1 MNALVDCECGLCSL
15 SLSLSLFLSLPLPP
29 ISPSLSRAQDR
40 LEQVLSKVP
49 KEQHTCVDVPGEGVM
64 DIKMR
69 VFVTNS
75 EDAKAVNDYIRIHEK
90 QVSSIAL

>member
-1 MNALVDCECGLCSL
+1 
-15 SLSLSLFLSLPLPP
+15 
-29 ISPSLSRAQDR
+29 
-40 LEQVLSKVP
+40 VLSKVP

-90 QVSSIAL
+90 QVRYKNK

>member
-1 MNALVDCECGLCSL
+1 
-15 SLSLSLFLSLPLPP
+15 
-29 ISPSLSRAQDR
+29 
-40 LEQVLSKVP
+40 VLNKVP

-75 EDAKAVNDYIRIHEK
+75 EDAKAVNDYIRIHEQ
-90 QVSSIAL
+90 QVRSIAV

>member
-1 MNALVDCECGLCSL
+1 MWPLL
-15 SLSLSLFLSLPLPP
+15 SLSLSFPPPLPP
-29 ISPSLSRAQDR
+29 PLSLSCAQDR

-90 QVSSIAL
+90 QVRYKKK

>member
-1 MNALVDCECGLCSL
+1 M
-15 SLSLSLFLSLPLPP
+15 
-29 ISPSLSRAQDR
+29 
-40 LEQVLSKVP
+40 LSKVP

-90 QVSSIAL
+90 QVRYKKNKKINGKDAKAVNDYIRIHEKQVRSIAV